1 MCQSYGA
8 NINDRV
14 NTFIVGVNW
23 AVIPKR
29 FDVGLNYTLSMGKD
43 SWPLFMQSGTGPIVS
58 NNFGNKLQAPQFPN
72 VTTTFQRLE
81 ANAKYVVDPDLIRS
95 LGWKGEVALRFRY
108 TGEHNPRDQL
118 EQRFMQ
124 PYMYET
130 LNQSQVAYYQAVA
143 WNNHNHNVHMIG
155 GRSPGRGNHDASQN
169 GVVQSVSR
177 LAARRFNQRLI
188 YVKGWVMPTGYQD
201 VALAKAA

>member
-1 MCQSYGA
+1 MA
-8 NINDRV
+8 A
-14 NTFIVGVNW
+14 FH
-23 AVIPKR
+23 A
-29 FDVGLNYTLSMGKD
+29 
-43 SWPLFMQSGTGPIVS
+43 GPIIS
-58 NNFGNKLQAPQFPN
+58 NNFGNKLQAPQFPD

-130 LNQSQVAYYQAVA
+130 LNQSQVAYYQA
-143 WNNHNHNVHMIG
+143 
-155 GRSPGRGNHDASQN
+155 
-169 GVVQSVSR
+169 
-177 LAARRFNQRLI
+177 LA
-188 YVKGWVMPTGYQD
+188 
-201 VALAKAA
+201 

>member
-1 MCQSYGA
+1 M
-8 NINDRV
+8 
-14 NTFIVGVNW
+14 NW

-58 NNFGNKLQAPQFPN
+58 NNFGNKLQAPQFPD
-72 VTTTFQRLE
+72 VTTTFQRLG

-95 LGWKGEVALRFRY
+95 LAGKARSPSGSATPGSTTRVTNW
-108 TGEHNPRDQL
+108 N
-118 EQRFMQ
+118 
-124 PYMYET
+124 
-130 LNQSQVAYYQAVA
+130 NQSQVAYYQALA

-169 GVVQSVSR
+169 GVVQSVRR